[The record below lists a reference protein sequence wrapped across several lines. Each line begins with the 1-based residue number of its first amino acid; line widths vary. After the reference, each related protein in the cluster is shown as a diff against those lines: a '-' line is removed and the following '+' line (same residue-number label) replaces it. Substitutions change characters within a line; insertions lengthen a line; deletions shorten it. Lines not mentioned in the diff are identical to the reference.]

1 MRVYALTPIPSRQEE
16 IKTMCGQKNLCPQRG
31 ENMAI
36 YESLKL
42 EKGMYGTPDKT
53 FTQVL
58 ESLDPSENYMGTP
71 LEGLDAYQ
79 RQLKR
84 FDIHAGGPGSDRI
97 EKFFQTGDSAA
108 LFPEY
113 VARSVRQ
120 GMEKENLL
128 PSLVATTTNI
138 NSLDYRTITS
148 APTQDEKLL
157 KPTAEGASLPQTEIR
172 TKDQLVHLRKRG
184 RMLVASYEAIRF
196 QRLDLFSVT
205 LRQIGA
211 YIARSQLSDAVG
223 VLLNGDDG
231 KSPAGTIAAGGK
243 MPSYSDMVAMW
254 GALAPYKLNTMLAS
268 TAAVKDI
275 LSITEF
281 KDAEA
286 GLNFQGTGKL
296 ITPLGANLL
305 HDPEMETGKIIG
317 LDKSCALEMVQAGGV
332 QTDSDRLIDRQ
343 LERTAVSVTAG
354 FARIFD
360 GAVKVLVYGA

>member
-1 MRVYALTPIPSRQEE
+1 
-16 IKTMCGQKNLCPQRG
+16 
-31 ENMAI
+31 MAV

-42 EKGMYGTPDKT
+42 EKGMYGTPGKT

-58 ESLDPSENYMGTP
+58 EGLDPSANYAGTS

-84 FDIHAGGPGSDRI
+84 FGIHAGGPGSDRI
-97 EKFFQTGDSAA
+97 EKFFQTSDSAA

-120 GMEKENLL
+120 GMEQENLL
-128 PSLVATTTNI
+128 PSLTAAVTNI
-138 NSLDYRTITS
+138 DSMDYRTITS
-148 APTQDEKLL
+148 VPTEDDKSL
-157 KPTAEGASLPQTEIR
+157 KPTAEGAALPQTAIR
-172 TKDQLVHLRKRG
+172 TKDNLVHLQKRG
-184 RMLVASYEAIRF
+184 RMLVASYEALRF
-196 QRLDLFSVT
+196 QRLDLFTVT

-211 YIARSQLSDAVG
+211 YIARAQLSDAVN

-231 KSPAGTIAAGGK
+231 KSPAATVAAAGK
-243 MPSYSDMVAMW
+243 APAYSDLVNLW
-254 GALAPYKLNTMLAS
+254 GAMPPYRLNTMLAS
-268 TAAVKDI
+268 TSAMKDI
-275 LSITEF
+275 LNIAEF

-296 ITPLGANLL
+296 SSPLGANLL
-305 HDPEMETGKIIG
+305 HDADMPTGKIIG
-317 LDKSCALEMVQAGGV
+317 LDKTCALEMVQAGGV

-343 LERTAVSVTAG
+343 LERASVSVTAG

-360 GAVKVLVYGA
+360 DAVKVLTYGA

>member
-1 MRVYALTPIPSRQEE
+1 
-16 IKTMCGQKNLCPQRG
+16 
-31 ENMAI
+31 
-36 YESLKL
+36 
-42 EKGMYGTPDKT
+42 MYGAPGKT

-58 ESLDPSENYMGTP
+58 ESLDPSENYAGTP

-84 FDIHAGGPGSDRI
+84 FGIRAGGPGSDRI

-120 GMEKENLL
+120 GMEQENLL
-128 PSLVATTTNI
+128 PSIVAATTDI
-138 NSLDYRTITS
+138 DSMDYRTIS
-148 APTQDEKLL
+148 SVPTEDDKSL
-157 KPTAEGASLPQTEIR
+157 KPTAEGAALPQTSIR
-172 TKDQLVHLRKRG
+172 TKDHLVHLQKRG

-196 QRLDLFSVT
+196 QRLDLFTVT

-211 YIARSQLSDAVG
+211 YIARAQLSDAVTA
-223 VLLNGDDG
+223 LLNGDDG
-231 KSPAGTIAAGGK
+231 ESPAETVAAAGAAPTYADLIK
-243 MPSYSDMVAMW
+243 LW
-254 GALAPYKLNTMLAS
+254 GSLPPYRLNTMIAS
-268 TAAVKDI
+268 TGAMKDI
-275 LSITEF
+275 LNITEF
-281 KDAEA
+281 KDAQA

-296 ITPLGANLL
+296 RSPLGANLL
-305 HDPEMETGKIIG
+305 HDPDMAAGKIIG

-343 LERTAVSVTAG
+343 LERASVSVIAG

-360 GAVKVLVYGA
+360 DAVKVLTYGA